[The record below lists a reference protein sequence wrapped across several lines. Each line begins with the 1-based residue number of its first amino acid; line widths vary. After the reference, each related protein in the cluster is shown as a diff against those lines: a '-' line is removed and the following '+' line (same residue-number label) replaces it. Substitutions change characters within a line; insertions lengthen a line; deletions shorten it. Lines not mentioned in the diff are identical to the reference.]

1 MMIQRIFL
9 KDWCF
14 KYTAWYLYIFLLHI
28 SNSVNLFQKSTIFEF
43 LRGFVDIRS
52 IWFKPFNGNN
62 KYCDTRRQIEHIT
75 LNETNDNRP
84 MRYNK
89 RDLYPD
95 VFYGIH
101 YISEAV
107 LELYLECFRRHWF
120 FTFLNS
126 NMLNHISV
134 MGISSKKTVWSVF
147 MNQSIILKFHNMEYQ
162 SYSIYLLGNVWSGR
176 ICACALIS

>member
-1 MMIQRIFL
+1 MGGVLWGWIPYDESKDFFL

-14 KYTAWYLYIFLLHI
+14 EYTAWYLNTFLLHI

-95 VFYGIH
+95 VFYGIIVIAKPIMEWLLCLKSF
-101 YISEAV
+101 YT
-107 LELYLECFRRHWF
+107 C
-120 FTFLNS
+120 
-126 NMLNHISV
+126 
-134 MGISSKKTVWSVF
+134 
-147 MNQSIILKFHNMEYQ
+147 SIMKLWYCRTITQ
-162 SYSIYLLGNVWSGR
+162 D
-176 ICACALIS
+176 